1 MDQYIL
7 GLSPSNLIKVIR
19 KNKIHQKNGERERE
33 RERTQFFRQKNMDQI
48 REMILNLYEIKQG
61 EKKSKHKKVKM
72 MKEM

>member
-33 RERTQFFRQKNMDQI
+33 RERERENSIFSLEKYGLDKRNDIKFI
-48 REMILNLYEIKQG
+48 RNKIG
-61 EKKSKHKKVKM
+61 RKKVKT
-72 MKEM
+72 

>member
-1 MDQYIL
+1 M
-7 GLSPSNLIKVIR
+7 GR
-19 KNKIHQKNGERERE
+19 ERERERE
-33 RERTQFFRQKNMDQI
+33 RERTHFFRKKNMDQI